1 MRMRQAIRPQHSP
14 EASFAVST
22 RRKVSWGLWI
32 DLNLLWPKSSSP
44 TVAAEV
50 LPWLIQKNLQFC
62 AAQAIRL
69 VIALLDFLQQCW
81 LQMASLLLYFCTAFA
96 LYTSR
101 ACCFARLLTTRLCS
115 SARVCCAQ
123 PSHKTF
129 RTKRTLAVKMKQNRP
144 IPNWIRLRTDNKIRA
159 AAALTIALCISAVIA
174 LATHCSNC
182 NQRQTVL
189 QPSLYNYSLVY
200 ISSDGISDALQQKN
214 PSTNNV

>member
-1 MRMRQAIRPQHSP
+1 MRQAIRPQHSP
-14 EASFAVST
+14 AARFAVST
-22 RRKVSWGLWI
+22 RAQGFMGSLDRF
-32 DLNLLWPKSSSP
+32 DFA
-44 TVAAEV
+44 VAEKQ
-50 LPWLIQKNLQFC
+50 LPHCCRRGVTMVETEN
-62 AAQAIRL
+62 
-69 VIALLDFLQQCW
+69 
-81 LQMASLLLYFCTAFA
+81 FA
-96 LYTSR
+96 N
-101 ACCFARLLTTRLCS
+101 LCS
-115 SARVCCAQ
+115 SSHPFGDSIARLSAAVLVANGKLTT